1 MTYVINGKIL
11 HRDRLDRAQAIGAG
25 EVNWMT
31 AGAGIAHSER
41 MLSKMAELS

>member
-1 MTYVINGKIL
+1 
-11 HRDRLDRAQAIGAG
+11 
-25 EVNWMT
+25 MT